1 MGECQWLWTNETQ
14 QTSFRTISSNTK
26 PFTQY
31 NVWMND
37 VLRFFQK
44 CFVLNLTKGSYMV
57 LNLSLNSS
65 LEQTLCRAMEE

>member
-1 MGECQWLWTNETQ
+1 MGECQWQWINETQ
-14 QTSFRTISSNTK
+14 QTSFRMISSNIK

-31 NVWMND
+31 NMTMND
-37 VLRFFQK
+37 VLRYFSKMF
-44 CFVLNLTKGSYMV
+44 CFKLTKCSYMV